1 MANKKYPREFKL
13 RVAREANQPEN
24 ENLEHVIATKYGIR
38 VNTVMKWRLLYQQ
51 YGADAFSRRTPKLKP
66 QSERSEREKEL
77 EKENAALRE
86 EVEILK
92 KAAAFLADL
101 RRE

>member
-1 MANKKYPREFKL
+1 MARRSYPKTFKTRVALEACRPENEGLEHIIAAKYKL
-13 RVAREANQPEN
+13 RVS
-24 ENLEHVIATKYGIR
+24 
-38 VNTVMKWRLLYQQ
+38 TVLKWKLIYQQ
-51 YGADAFSRRTPKLKP
+51 HGEAGFGKRNASVRQLT
-66 QSERSEREKEL
+66 EREKEL

-86 EVEILK
+86 EVAILK

>member
-1 MANKKYPREFKL
+1 MGKKKYSKEFRT
-13 RVAREANQPEN
+13 RVALEAFRPES
-24 ENLEHVIATKYGIR
+24 EGLEHIIASKYQLR
-38 VNTVMKWRLLYQQ
+38 VNTVLKWKMIYQQ
-51 YGADAFSRRTPKLKP
+51 YGMAGFGRRNASVKVM
-66 QSERSEREKEL
+66 SEREKEL

-86 EVEILK
+86 EVAILK

>member
-1 MANKKYPREFKL
+1 MSKTHYSKEFKV
-13 RVAREANQPEN
+13 RVAKEAVSPEN
-24 ENLEHVIATKYGIR
+24 ENLEHIIASKYGIR
-38 VNTVMKWRLLYQQ
+38 TNTVLKWMHIYQQ
-51 YGADAFSRRTPKLKP
+51 FGEDGFSRKAPRLEYK
-66 QSERSEREKEL
+66 SEREKEL

>member
-1 MANKKYPREFKL
+1 MGVNHYSKAFKL
-13 RVAREANQPEN
+13 RVATEACKPEN
-24 ENLEHVIATKYGIR
+24 EGLEHIIATKYHIR
-38 VNTVMKWRLLYQQ
+38 ENTVLKWKLRYQQ
-51 YGADAFSRRTPKLKP
+51 QGAAGFGRRNASVRPLT
-66 QSERSEREKEL
+66 EREKEL

-86 EVEILK
+86 EVAILK